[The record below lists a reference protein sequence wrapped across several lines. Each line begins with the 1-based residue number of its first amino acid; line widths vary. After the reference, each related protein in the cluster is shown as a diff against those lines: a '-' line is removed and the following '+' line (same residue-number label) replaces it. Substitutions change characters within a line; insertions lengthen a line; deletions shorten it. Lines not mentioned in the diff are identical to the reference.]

1 VVRLGLE
8 FQEVLRSKQC
18 CRVAKKPERVG
29 SKSQSQILAWTKFS
43 RGLFRRDLA
52 DAMDCKFFKASQN
65 ADSKVTQRANKKMGQ
80 NGRWH
85 FLQLAFRLGIS
96 HQRVFYGNDF

>member
-1 VVRLGLE
+1 MWCDL
-8 FQEVLRSKQC
+8 VLNFKKYFGRSS
-18 CRVAKKPERVG
+18 AAG
-29 SKSQSQILAWTKFS
+29 SPKSL
-43 RGLFRRDLA
+43 RRDLA

-65 ADSKVTQRANKKMGQ
+65 ADSKVTQRANKMGQ